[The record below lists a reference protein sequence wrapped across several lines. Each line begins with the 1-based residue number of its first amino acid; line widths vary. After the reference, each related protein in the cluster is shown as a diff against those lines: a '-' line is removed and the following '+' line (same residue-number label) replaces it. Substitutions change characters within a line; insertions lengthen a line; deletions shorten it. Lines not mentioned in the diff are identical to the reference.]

1 VRPAAEAEK
10 LGIPSVVVTVP
21 GFINVAKAAA
31 KAAGVPGLRLAEY
44 PGAVG
49 IDHAEIR
56 SKVKASLFDQII
68 AALTE
73 PVQDERTASPAA
85 WHAREIVCSGSLADI
100 NRFFAE
106 REWTDGLP
114 IMPPTPQAIDEFLQ
128 YTDRDADET
137 IAILPQA
144 NLRATPRVIAANGV
158 MAGCRPEHMPILI
171 ALTEALGDE
180 RYNLNNIGTTWGIV
194 PYLIINGPIVR
205 QLGIHSEEGLI
216 SRGPNPA
223 LGRAMGLI
231 IRNIGGYKPG
241 RSQMGS
247 FGYPLPFAFAENEA
261 ANPWEPLHV
270 ERGFEREASTVSIGS
285 TLNWGFSPSPY
296 TREDR
301 SGAQTALELF
311 CIEARR
317 KPCLGLFAE
326 SGPKSFIN
334 DITFL
339 IAPPVARALADGGY
353 TKAAIKDYV
362 WRNAKVP
369 LRELEWELR
378 YGLAEVHTVREKVEL
393 GLFTQDF
400 LVGPGDEVPIIPSPD
415 LINLVVCGDPG
426 RNRIKTF
433 DSGYTLLTT
442 REIKLPAKWDRLP
455 KG

>member
-1 VRPAAEAEK
+1 MRPAAEAEK

-21 GFINVAKAAA
+21 GFTNVAKLAA
-31 KAAGVPGLRLAEY
+31 KGAGVPGLRLAEY

-56 SKVKASLFDQII
+56 AKVKDSLIDQIVG
-68 AALTE
+68 ALID
-73 PVQDERTASPAA
+73 PVEEERTASPAPWNA
-85 WHAREIVCSGSLADI
+85 QAIVCKGSFHEI
-100 NRFFAE
+100 NSYFAE

-114 IMPPTPQAIDEFLQ
+114 IVPPTPQAINEFLKF
-128 YTDRDADET
+128 TDRDADET

-144 NLRATPRVIAANGV
+144 NLRATPRIIAANGV
-158 MAGCRPEHMPILI
+158 MAGCRPEHMPILV

-194 PYLIINGPIVR
+194 PYLCINGPIVR

-223 LGRAMGLI
+223 LGRAMGLL
-231 IRNIGGYKPG
+231 IRNVGGYRPG
-241 RSQMGS
+241 RNQMGT
-247 FGYPLPFAFAENEA
+247 FGYPLPPAFAENEA
-261 ANPWEPLHV
+261 ASPWEPLHV
-270 ERGFEREASTVSIGS
+270 ERGFHKDASTVSIGS

-296 TREDR
+296 TRDDR
-301 SGAQTALELF
+301 SGAQTALELL

-317 KPCLGLFAE
+317 KPCLSLFAE

-339 IAPPVARALADGGY
+339 MAPPVARALVAGGY
-353 TKAAIKDYV
+353 SKAAVKDYV
-362 WRNAKVP
+362 YRNAKVP

-393 GLFTQDF
+393 GLFTKDF
-400 LVGPGDEVPIIPSPD
+400 LVGSNDEVPIIPSPD

-426 RNRIKTF
+426 RNRIKTL

-442 REIKLPAKWDRLP
+442 KEIKLPKNWDALR
-455 KG
+455 KA